1 MKAIVLHEKG
11 DPENLKYED
20 VPDLEP
26 AAGQIVV
33 KLKAAALNHRDV
45 WIRKGMYAG
54 LKFPII
60 LGSDG
65 AGEVVALGDDVPK
78 ELLGQ
83 AVVINPGMDWGND
96 PRVQHKYF
104 KILGLPED
112 GTYAEFVVCPF
123 EYAHPKPASLSW
135 EEAAALPLAG
145 LTAYRAVV
153 TRARVKAGDNVLV
166 TGIGGGVSAF
176 ALQIARQLGANVF
189 VTSGSNEKIE
199 RAREIGADGGANYKT
214 EDWGKMVVGM
224 TDGDGP
230 DVVIDSVGGETLAKC
245 IEIMKPGGRIAI
257 YGATTGLPKTVDLR
271 RIFWKQ
277 LDICGSTMGTQE
289 EFAAMLKLYDE
300 AQLKPVVDKV
310 FPLCDASASHHRME
324 EAGQFGK
331 IVLNCES

>member
-11 DPENLKYED
+11 EPENLKFED
-20 VPDLEP
+20 WPDPTPGPNEV
-26 AAGQIVV
+26 VV
-33 KLKAAALNHRDV
+33 KLHAAALNHRDV

-54 LKFPII
+54 LKFPIV

-65 AGEVVALGDDVPK
+65 AGEVVALGSDVPQ

-96 PRVQHKYF
+96 PRVQHKNF
-104 KILGLPED
+104 KILGLPDD
-112 GTYAEFVVCPF
+112 GTYAQFVKVAH
-123 EYAHPKPASLSW
+123 EYCHAKPVGLTW

-153 TRARVKAGDNVLV
+153 TRARVKADDNVLV

-176 ALQIARQLGANVF
+176 ALQIAKQLGANVF
-189 VTSGSNEKIE
+189 VTSGSEEKIE
-199 RAREIGADGGANYKT
+199 RARELGADGGANYKLQ
-214 EDWGKMVVGM
+214 DWAQMVVGM
-224 TDGDGP
+224 TDGGP
-230 DVVIDSVGGETLAKC
+230 DVVIDSVGGDTLAKC
-245 IEIMKPGGRIAI
+245 VDIIKPGGRIAL

-289 EFAAMLKLYDE
+289 EFAAMLKLYGE
-300 AQLKPVVDKV
+300 GGIKPVVDKV
-310 FPLCDASASHHRME
+310 FPLADAAASHERME

-331 IVLNCES
+331 IVLQCD

>member
-11 DPENLKYED
+11 DPENLKLED
-20 VPDLEP
+20 WPDPEP
-26 AAGQIVV
+26 KPGEVVV

-65 AGEVVALGDDVPK
+65 AGEVAALGAEAPK

-83 AVVINPGMDWGND
+83 AVVINPGMGWGND
-96 PRVQHKYF
+96 PRVQHKSF
-104 KILGLPED
+104 HILGLPDD
-112 GTYAEFVVCPF
+112 GTYAQFVKVPF
-123 EYAHPKPASLSW
+123 EYCHAKPTGLTW

-176 ALQIARQLGANVF
+176 ALQIAKKLGANVF
-189 VTSGSNEKIE
+189 VTSGSEEKIE
-199 RAREIGADGGANYKT
+199 RAKEIGADGGANYKLM
-214 EDWGKMVVGM
+214 DWAQMVVGM

-245 IEIMKPGGRIAI
+245 VEIIKPGGRIAL

-289 EFAAMLKLYDE
+289 EFAAMLKLYEDGST
-300 AQLKPVVDKV
+300 KPVVDKV
-310 FPLCDASASHHRME
+310 FPLADAAASHERME

-331 IVLNCES
+331 IVLNCE

>member
-1 MKAIVLHEKG
+1 MKAVVLHEKG

-20 VPDLEP
+20 VSDPEP
-26 AAGQIVV
+26 LGGQVV
-33 KLKAAALNHRDV
+33 VRLKAAALNHRDV
-45 WIRKGMYAG
+45 WIRKGMYVG

-65 AGEVVALGDDVPK
+65 AGEIVTLGDDVPK
-78 ELLGQ
+78 ELLGNS
-83 AVVINPGMDWGND
+83 VVINPGMDWGND

-104 KILGLPED
+104 HILGLPED
-112 GTYAEFVVCPF
+112 GTYAQFVKVPF
-123 EYAHPKPASLSW
+123 DYCHPKPKELSW
-135 EEAAALPLAG
+135 EEAAAIPLAG

-153 TRARVKAGDNVLV
+153 TRARVKAGDKVLV

-176 ALQIARQLGANVF
+176 ALQIAQKLGAQVF
-189 VTSGSNEKIE
+189 VTSGSDEKIE
-199 RAREIGADGGANYKT
+199 RAKELGADGGANYKT
-214 EDWGKMVVGM
+214 QDWAQAVVGM
-224 TDGDGP
+224 TGGEGP

-245 IEIMKPGGRIAI
+245 IEFIKPGGRIAL

-289 EFAAMLKLYDE
+289 EFAAMLKLYEDGSI
-300 AQLKPVVDKV
+300 KPVVDKV
-310 FPLCDASASHHRME
+310 FPLCDAAASHERME

-331 IVLNCES
+331 IVLNCE

>member
-11 DPENLKYED
+11 EPENLKFED
-20 VPDLEP
+20 WPDPTPGPNEV
-26 AAGQIVV
+26 VV
-33 KLKAAALNHRDV
+33 KLHAAALNHRDV

-54 LKFPII
+54 LKFPIV

-65 AGEVVALGDDVPK
+65 AGEVVALGSDVPQ

-83 AVVINPGMDWGND
+83 AVVINPGMDWGSD
-96 PRVQHKYF
+96 PRVQHKNF
-104 KILGLPED
+104 KILGLPDD
-112 GTYAEFVVCPF
+112 GTYAQFVKVAH
-123 EYAHPKPASLSW
+123 EYCHAKPVGLTW

-153 TRARVKAGDNVLV
+153 TRARVKADDNVLV

-176 ALQIARQLGANVF
+176 ALQIAKQLGANVF
-189 VTSGSNEKIE
+189 VTSGSEEKIE
-199 RAREIGADGGANYKT
+199 RARELGADGGANYKLQ
-214 EDWGKMVVGM
+214 DWAQMVVGM
-224 TDGDGP
+224 TDGGP
-230 DVVIDSVGGETLAKC
+230 DVVIDSVGGDTLAKC
-245 IEIMKPGGRIAI
+245 VDIIKPGGRIAL

-289 EFAAMLKLYDE
+289 EFAAMLKLYGE
-300 AQLKPVVDKV
+300 GGIKPVVDKV
-310 FPLCDASASHHRME
+310 FPLADAAASHERME

-331 IVLNCES
+331 IVLQCD

>member
-11 DPENLKYED
+11 EPENLKYED
-20 VPDLEP
+20 WPDPEP
-26 AAGQIVV
+26 RPGEVVV

-45 WIRKGMYAG
+45 WIRKGLYAG
-54 LKFPII
+54 LKFPIV

-65 AGEVVALGDDVPK
+65 AGEVVALGDDAPQD
-78 ELLGQ
+78 LLGKD
-83 AVVINPGMDWGND
+83 VVINPGMDWGND

-104 KILGLPED
+104 KILGLPDD
-112 GTYAEFVVCPF
+112 GTYAQFVKMPF
-123 EYAHPKPASLSW
+123 EYCHAKPAGLSW
-135 EEAAALPLAG
+135 EEAAAIPLAG

-176 ALQIARQLGANVF
+176 ALQIAKKLGANVF
-189 VTSGSNEKIE
+189 VTSGNEEKIE
-199 RAREIGADGGANYKT
+199 RAKEMGADGGANYKLQ
-214 EDWGKMVVGM
+214 DWGQMVVGM

-230 DVVIDSVGGETLAKC
+230 DVVIDSVGGDTLAKC
-245 IEIMKPGGRIAI
+245 VDIIKPGGRIAL

-289 EFAAMLKLYDE
+289 EFAAMLKLYDDGSI
-300 AQLKPVVDKV
+300 KPVVDKV
-310 FPLCDASASHHRME
+310 FPLADAAASHERME
-324 EAGQFGK
+324 EAEQFGK
-331 IVLNCES
+331 IVLNCE

>member
-1 MKAIVLHEKG
+1 MKAVVLHEKG
-11 DPENLKYED
+11 EPENLKYED
-20 VPDLEP
+20 WPEP
-26 AAGQIVV
+26 EPRPGEVVV

-54 LKFPII
+54 LKFPIV

-65 AGEVVALGDDVPK
+65 AGEVVALGDDAPQ
-78 ELLGQ
+78 ELLGK
-83 AVVINPGMDWGND
+83 AVVINPGMDWGHD

-104 KILGLPED
+104 KILGLPDD
-112 GTYAEFVVCPF
+112 GTYAQFVKVPF
-123 EYAHPKPASLSW
+123 DYCHAKPAGLSW
-135 EEAAALPLAG
+135 EEAAAIPLAG

-176 ALQIARQLGANVF
+176 ALQIAKKLGANVF
-189 VTSGSNEKIE
+189 VTSGNEEKIE
-199 RAREIGADGGANYKT
+199 RAKEMGADGGANYKLQ
-214 EDWGKMVVGM
+214 DWGQMVVGM

-230 DVVIDSVGGETLAKC
+230 DVVIDSVGGDTLAKC
-245 IEIMKPGGRIAI
+245 VDIIKPGGRIAL

-289 EFAAMLKLYDE
+289 EFAAMLKLYDDGSI
-300 AQLKPVVDKV
+300 KPVVDKV
-310 FPLCDASASHHRME
+310 FPLAEAAASHERME

-331 IVLNCES
+331 IVLNCE